1 MHMPCRSVSAGIT
14 RAKKM
19 EWLSYKQYID
29 NHGKEEA
36 DAFIQAGTVM
46 VRSHPR
52 DPRFFQFCNESEYL
66 SMTFV
71 KRKELCAQQQ
81 KALKTKEFKQLQM
94 AISKGNACDLDAAGA
109 DFSEGEKDP
118 DDPAVTDDEEGLPKN
133 LLALMGKGV
142 KANSA
147 KGVKPPADDKVLKA
161 LAAAADAGHQK
172 NLDSVSSAAGDT
184 KEAIMKKANKMH
196 SMLLSIA
203 PKAPAPLK
211 KDIQKKANE
220 LSKMIMDD
228 KSAGMKS
235 LLVQSV
241 SIFKKAVVASKA
253 KAK

>member
-1 MHMPCRSVSAGIT
+1 MPCRSVSAGIT

-19 EWLSYKQYID
+19 EWLSYKQYVD

-52 DPRFFQFCNESEYL
+52 DTRFFQFCNESEFL
-66 SMTFV
+66 SMTFT
-71 KRKELCAQQQ
+71 KRKELCVQQQ

-94 AISKGNACDLDAAGA
+94 SISKGNSCDMDAGGA

-118 DDPAVTDDEEGLPKN
+118 DDPADDDDGQSLPKN
-133 LLALMGKGV
+133 LLALMGKSA

-147 KGVKPPADDKVLKA
+147 KANKPPTDDKVL
-161 LAAAADAGHQK
+161 AAKDAGHQK
-172 NLDSVSSAAGDT
+172 NLDSVSSVTGDT

-203 PKAPAPLK
+203 PKAPSVLK
-211 KDIQKKANE
+211 KEIQKKANE
-220 LSKMIMDD
+220 LSKLIMDD
-228 KSAGMKS
+228 KSGGMKS

-241 SIFKKAVVASKA
+241 TIFKKAVAASKPKEA
-253 KAK
+253 K

>member
-1 MHMPCRSVSAGIT
+1 MPCRSVSAGIT

-19 EWLSYKQYID
+19 EWLSYKQYVD
-29 NHGKEEA
+29 SRGKDEA

-52 DPRFFQFCNESEYL
+52 DPRYFQFCNESESF
-66 SMTFV
+66 SMTFD

-81 KALKTKEFKQLQM
+81 KALKTKEFKQLQT
-94 AISKGNACDLDAAGA
+94 AISKGHSCDLDAAGA

-147 KGVKPPADDKVLKA
+147 KGLKPPADDKAFKA

-172 NLDSVSSAAGDT
+172 NLESVSSAAGDT